1 MTHTHHRTGP
11 LEELKK
17 EFTVLIT
24 SSKFV
29 KYDNEPASV
38 KKALE
43 ILVKHEPIN
52 YGNMAVGNRYLKDK
66 EEILSKF
73 RETCNVILAVFDSDE
88 KVKKVLKELKEA
100 DLGLSVVVSG
110 VYEEIFKLL
119 SEVGLSPHTINLS
132 LGVWGKTE
140 KLPPQEVLEITT
152 MCGHGMVS
160 PYHVNKMISEIEKGK
175 LSPESA
181 VIDLARPCICGIVN
195 TKRAEESL
203 RRLIKKYRK
212 S

>member
-1 MTHTHHRTGP
+1 MTHTHHRIGP
-11 LEELKK
+11 IDELKK
-17 EFTVLIT
+17 EFIVLVT

-29 KYDNEPASV
+29 KYDDEPSKV

-43 ILVKHEPIN
+43 ILVKHEPVN

-73 RETCNVILAVFDSDE
+73 REACNVVLAIFDNEE

-100 DLGLSVVVSG
+100 NLGLSVVVSG

-119 SEVGLSPHTINLS
+119 NEVGLSPHTINLS
-132 LGVWGKTE
+132 LGVWGNTG
-140 KLPPQEVLEITT
+140 KLPSHEVLEITT
-152 MCGHGMVS
+152 MCGHGMIS
-160 PYHVNKMISEIEKGK
+160 PYHVNKMVREIERGK
-175 LSPESA
+175 LSPEAAS
-181 VIDLARPCICGIVN
+181 IDLARPCICGIVN
-195 TKRAEESL
+195 NKRAEEVL
-203 RRLIKKYRK
+203 RRLVQRYRK